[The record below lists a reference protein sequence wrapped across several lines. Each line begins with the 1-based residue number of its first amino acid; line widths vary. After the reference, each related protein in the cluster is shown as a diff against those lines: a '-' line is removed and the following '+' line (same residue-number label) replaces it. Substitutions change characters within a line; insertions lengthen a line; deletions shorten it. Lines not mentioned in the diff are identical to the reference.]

1 MSYCYECGA
10 KIEEDVNFCSN
21 CGSELKSKFKYC
33 PDCGEKV
40 KEWRS
45 FCSRCEHEFGEE
57 KEPNWFKKRSSDK
70 PRYCKN
76 CNQIVKPQNKSTDW
90 SGIVFGIFFL
100 LGLLLFYST
109 AYAIVG
115 EFYYVLIVL
124 LILAI
129 FLKPFEP
136 MLSEKICPMCD
147 DSNWDWSRTSNKGSK
162 RSSGGL

>member
-1 MSYCYECGA
+1 MTYCYECGA
-10 KIEEDVNFCSN
+10 EVEEDVNFCPN
-21 CGSELKSKFKYC
+21 CGYRLGDKEKSLSK
-33 PDCGEKV
+33 GEM
-40 KEWRS
+40 
-45 FCSRCEHEFGEE
+45 SRYSSE

-162 RSSGGL
+162 RSSDGL